1 VLEGVKAYG
10 LGRLTVTYRVT
21 IVPAN
26 GGRWAPDAFVAIG
39 FACLEA
45 AQAIVPQPSLDLLLK
60 LAGPDMRAVDALIRE
75 HMDSPV
81 PVIPA
86 LADHLIAG
94 SAKRLRP
101 LLTIAAARL
110 AGARDDACL
119 KLAAAVEF
127 IHTATLLHD
136 DVVDSSELRRGRVA
150 AHLIWGAPASV
161 LVGDFLFARAFELM
175 VGAGSMPALEI
186 LARASRVIS
195 EGEVLQLTRS
205 HDLDLSQEVY
215 IEIIKAKTAELFA
228 AAAEAGAV
236 SAGASPER
244 CRALRRFGQDLG
256 LAFQLVDDA
265 LDYSGDARTLGKNPG
280 DDFREGKVTLPLLL
294 AMSRTAATERDFWVR
309 TVDRREQADGD
320 LERACNLMRET
331 RALEDTLA
339 LAGRYAESAKAAIA
353 DSGPNSW
360 RPALQD
366 LADFA
371 VMRRA

>member
-1 VLEGVKAYG
+1 MAVAT
-10 LGRLTVTYRVT
+10 R
-21 IVPAN
+21 PA
-26 GGRWAPDAFVAIG
+26 VA
-39 FACLEA
+39 EK
-45 AQAIVPQPSLDLLLK
+45 PPSLDALMT
-60 LAGPDMRAVDALIRE
+60 LARPDMAAVDGLIRR

-101 LLTIAAARL
+101 LLTVAAARL

-136 DVVDSSELRRGRVA
+136 DVVDSSQLRRGRVA
-150 AHLIWGAPASV
+150 AHLIWGAPSSV

-186 LARASRVIS
+186 LARASRVIA
-195 EGEVLQLTRS
+195 EGEVLQLTRA

-215 IEIIKAKTAELFA
+215 LEIIRAKTAELFA
-228 AAAEAGAV
+228 AAAESGAV
-236 SAGASPER
+236 SAGAAPER
-244 CRALRRFGQDLG
+244 CRALRSYGQDLG

-265 LDYSGDARTLGKNPG
+265 LDYSGDSETLGKNPG
-280 DDFREGKVTLPLLL
+280 DDFREGKATLPLLL
-294 AMSRTAATERDFWVR
+294 VMARSGPSERDFWVR
-309 TVDRREQADGD
+309 TVDRRDQTDADFQRTC
-320 LERACNLMRET
+320 ELMRQT
-331 RALEDTLA
+331 GALQSTLE
-339 LAGRYAESAKAAIA
+339 LAAGYAASAKAALA
-353 DSGPNSW
+353 DFGANPW
-360 RPALQD
+360 RPALED

-371 VMRRA
+371 VARTT

>member
-1 VLEGVKAYG
+1 
-10 LGRLTVTYRVT
+10 
-21 IVPAN
+21 
-26 GGRWAPDAFVAIG
+26 
-39 FACLEA
+39 LEA
-45 AQAIVPQPSLDLLLK
+45 ARTAVVEKPPSLDALLA
-60 LAGPDMRAVDALIRE
+60 LAGPDMAAVDALIRR

-101 LLTIAAARL
+101 LLTVAAARI

-136 DVVDSSELRRGRVA
+136 DVVDSSQLRRGRVA
-150 AHLIWGAPASV
+150 AHLIWGAPSSV

-175 VGAGSMPALEI
+175 VGAGSMAALEI
-186 LARASRVIS
+186 LARASRVIA

-205 HDLDLSQEVY
+205 HDLDLTQELY
-215 IEIIKAKTAELFA
+215 IEIIRAKTAELFA
-228 AAAEAGAV
+228 AAAESGAV
-236 SAGASPER
+236 SAGAPPER

-256 LAFQLVDDA
+256 LAFQLIDDA
-265 LDYSGDARTLGKNPG
+265 LDYAGESRELGKNTG
-280 DDFREGKVTLPLLL
+280 DDFREGKATLPLLL
-294 AMSRTAATERDFWVR
+294 AMQRSGAAERDFWVR
-309 TVDRREQADGD
+309 TVDRRDQADGD
-320 LERACNLMRET
+320 FARACELMRQT
-331 RALEDTLA
+331 GALDATVDLARAYANSAKSA
-339 LAGRYAESAKAAIA
+339 LADFGAS
-353 DSGPNSW
+353 PW
-360 RPALQD
+360 RPALED

>member
-1 VLEGVKAYG
+1 VVKE
-10 LGRLTVTYRVT
+10 VV
-21 IVPAN
+21 V
-26 GGRWAPDAFVAIG
+26 
-39 FACLEA
+39 LEA
-45 AQAIVPQPSLDLLLK
+45 AQAIARPAPSIAALLE
-60 LAGPDMRAVDALIRE
+60 LAGPDMASVDALIRA

-101 LLTIAAARL
+101 LLTVGAARL
-110 AGARDDACL
+110 AGARNDACL

-150 AHLIWGAPASV
+150 AHLIWGAPSSV

-175 VGAGSMPALEI
+175 VSAGSMPALEV

-205 HDLDLSQEVY
+205 HDLDLTQEVY
-215 IEIIKAKTAELFA
+215 IEIIGAKTAELFA
-228 AAAEAGAV
+228 AAAEAGAI
-236 SAGASPER
+236 SAGAEPER
-244 CRALRRFGQDLG
+244 CRALRQFGRDLG

-265 LDYSGDARTLGKNPG
+265 LDYSGDAGTLGKNAG
-280 DDFREGKVTLPLLL
+280 DDFREGKVTLPLLY
-294 AMSRTAATERDFWVR
+294 AMARTGAAERDFWVR
-309 TVDRREQADGD
+309 TVDRREQVEGD
-320 LERACNLMRET
+320 FERARALMAET
-331 RALEDTLA
+331 RALDDTLA
-339 LAGRYAESAKAAIA
+339 LAGRYADTAKAALA
-353 DSGPNSW
+353 DFPSSSW
-360 RPALQD
+360 RPALEE

-371 VMRRA
+371 VRRSA

>member
-1 VLEGVKAYG
+1 LDVATRPLV
-10 LGRLTVTYRVT
+10 
-21 IVPAN
+21 
-26 GGRWAPDAFVAIG
+26 APK
-39 FACLEA
+39 
-45 AQAIVPQPSLDLLLK
+45 PPSLDALLA
-60 LAGPDMRAVDALIRE
+60 LAQMDMAAVDALIRR

-101 LLTIAAARL
+101 LLTVAAARL

-119 KLAAAVEF
+119 RLAAAVEF

-150 AHLIWGAPASV
+150 AHLIWGAPSSV

-186 LARASRVIS
+186 LARASRVIA
-195 EGEVLQLTRS
+195 EGEVLQLTRA

-215 IEIIKAKTAELFA
+215 LEIIKAKTAELFA

-236 SAGASPER
+236 SAGAKPER
-244 CRALRRFGQDLG
+244 CRALRKYGQDLG

-265 LDYSGDARTLGKNPG
+265 LDYSGESGTLGKNPG
-280 DDFREGKVTLPLLL
+280 DDFREGKATLPLLL
-294 AMSRTAATERDFWVR
+294 TMARTGASEREFWIR
-309 TVDRREQADGD
+309 TVDRREQTEADFD
-320 LERACNLMRET
+320 RARELMRAT
-331 RALEDTLA
+331 GALQSTLD
-339 LAGRYAESAKAAIA
+339 LASTYAASAKASLAEFSA
-353 DSGPNSW
+353 SPW
-360 RPALQD
+360 RPALES

-371 VMRRA
+371 VVRRA

>member
-1 VLEGVKAYG
+1 M
-10 LGRLTVTYRVT
+10 
-21 IVPAN
+21 
-26 GGRWAPDAFVAIG
+26 D
-39 FACLEA
+39 A
-45 AQAIVPQPSLDLLLK
+45 AQAIATAPPPSLDPLLK
-60 LAGPDMRAVDALIRE
+60 LAGPDMAAVDALIRK

-110 AGARDDACL
+110 CGARDDACL

-175 VGAGSMPALEI
+175 VGAGSMAALEI

-195 EGEVLQLTRS
+195 EGEVLQLTRA
-205 HDLDLSQEVY
+205 HDLGLTQDVY
-215 IEIIKAKTAELFA
+215 IQIIQAKTAELFA

-236 SAGASPER
+236 SAGASSER
-244 CRALRRFGQDLG
+244 RRALRRFGQDLG

-265 LDYSGDARTLGKNPG
+265 LDYSGESITLGKNPG

-294 AMSRTAATERDFWVR
+294 AMERTGAAERDFWTR
-309 TVDRREQADGD
+309 TVDRREQTDADFD
-320 LERACNLMRET
+320 RACVLMTET
-331 RALEDTLA
+331 RALDDTLA
-339 LAGRYAESAKAAIA
+339 LAAAYAESGKQAIGDFGA
-353 DSGPNSW
+353 NSW

-371 VMRRA
+371 VARKT